1 MNYII
6 LNELKIKIQIILI
19 KQNSKWIRNNILKI
33 EFLIKN
39 TNSFQKKRKKWI
51 PNFFSYKTYR

>member
-39 TNSFQKKRKKWI
+39 TNSFQKTKKM
-51 PNFFSYKTYR
+51 NSYFFFL